1 MNICVI
7 GTGYVGLVAGACL
20 AETGN
25 QVICVDKDEKKINDL
40 NSGII
45 PIYEPQ
51 LDELVHTNTKDGRLK
66 FSNNIEEAIKSS
78 LVCFIA
84 VGTPEDESGNA
95 NLSYV
100 FEVVNQIASSLNSY
114 KVIVNK
120 STVPVGTGEKIYDI
134 IKSKTDVDFDVVS
147 NPEFLKQGAAVE
159 DFLKPDRVIIG
170 SSSSRAIKIMKE
182 LYAPHI
188 LNGNPVMVMDIKSA
202 EMTKY
207 AANCF
212 LALKISYINEIAN
225 ICEKTGADINEVRN
239 AVCQDKRIG
248 HHFMFAGI
256 GFGGSC
262 FPKDLKAL
270 INTAKQSGTDS
281 NILQAVYETNLK
293 QRELFVQKIKNRFS
307 NIQNLTLGVW
317 GLSFKPK
324 TNDIRQ
330 APSVTILKRLL
341 ESGAKIKAFDPK
353 AQDEARKIFGEKIMY
368 CKNSYEAIEDVDAM
382 LLLTEWHEFRTP
394 DFDKMAKLM
403 KQKIIFDGRNQYNP
417 KVMQE
422 LGFEYHGI
430 GR

>member
-188 LNGNPVMVMDIKSA
+188 LNGNPVIVMDVKSA

-353 AQDEARKIFGEKIMY
+353 AQDEARKIFGEKITY

>member
-188 LNGNPVMVMDIKSA
+188 LNGNPVIVMDVKSA

-307 NIQNLTLGVW
+307 NIQNMTLGVW

-353 AQDEARKIFGEKIMY
+353 AQDEARKIFGEKITY

>member
-188 LNGNPVMVMDIKSA
+188 LNGNPVMVMDVKSA

-317 GLSFKPK
+317 GL
-324 TNDIRQ
+324 
-330 APSVTILKRLL
+330 
-341 ESGAKIKAFDPK
+341 
-353 AQDEARKIFGEKIMY
+353 
-368 CKNSYEAIEDVDAM
+368 
-382 LLLTEWHEFRTP
+382 
-394 DFDKMAKLM
+394 
-403 KQKIIFDGRNQYNP
+403 
-417 KVMQE
+417 
-422 LGFEYHGI
+422 
-430 GR
+430 

>member
-25 QVICVDKDEKKINDL
+25 RVICVDNDEKKINDL
-40 NSGII
+40 NNGII

-51 LDELVHTNTKDGRLK
+51 LDELIKTNTKDGRLK
-66 FSNNIEEAIKSS
+66 FSDDIDSAIKNS

-95 NLSYV
+95 DLSCV
-100 FEVVNQIASSLNSY
+100 FEVANQIADSLNDY

-120 STVPVGTGEKIYDI
+120 STVPIGTGEKIYNL
-134 IKSKTDVDFDVVS
+134 IKSKTDIDFDVVS

-159 DFLKPDRVIIG
+159 DFLKPDRVVIG
-170 SSSSRAIKIMKE
+170 SNSQRATKIMKE

-239 AVCQDKRIG
+239 AVCRDRRIG

-270 INTAKQSGTDS
+270 INTAKQNNTDS
-281 NILQAVYETNLK
+281 QILKAAYETNLR
-293 QRELFVQKIKNRFS
+293 QRELFVEKIKNRFS
-307 NIQNLTLGVW
+307 NVQNLTFGAW

-324 TNDIRQ
+324 TNDMRE
-330 APSVTILKRLL
+330 APSVTIIKSLL
-341 ESGAKIKAFDPK
+341 AQGAKIKAFDPK
-353 AQDEARKIFGEKIMY
+353 AQDEARRIFGKDIEY
-368 CKNSYEAIEDVDAM
+368 CKNSYDAVENADAM

-394 DFDKMAKLM
+394 DFCKMAQIM

-417 KVMQE
+417 KIMQQE
-422 LGFEYHGI
+422 GFEYYSI

>member
-7 GTGYVGLVAGACL
+7 GTGYVGLVVGACF

-25 QVICVDKDEKKINDL
+25 QVICVDNDEEKIKDL
-40 NSGII
+40 NSGVIS
-45 PIYEPQ
+45 IYEPQ
-51 LDELVHTNTKDGRLK
+51 LDELVRTNTKEGRLK
-66 FSNNIEEAIKSS
+66 FSDNIDEAIKNS

-84 VGTPEDESGNA
+84 VGTPEDEFGNA
-95 NLSYV
+95 NLNYV
-100 FEVVNQIASSLNSY
+100 YNVAEQIASSLNGY

-120 STVPVGTGEKIYDI
+120 STVPIGTGEKIYNF
-134 IKSKTDVDFDVVS
+134 IKSKTDVDFDIVS

-159 DFLKPDRVIIG
+159 DFLKPDRVVIG
-170 SSSSRAIKIMKE
+170 SNSCRATNIMRE

-188 LNGNPVMVMDIKSA
+188 LNGNPIMVMDLKSA

-225 ICEKTGADINEVRN
+225 ICEKTGADINEVRS
-239 AVCQDKRIG
+239 AISQDKRIG

-270 INTAKQSGTDS
+270 INTAMQNDADS
-281 NILQAVYETNLK
+281 QILKAAYETNLK
-293 QRELFVQKIKNRFS
+293 QRELFVQKIKKRFL
-307 NIQNLTLGVW
+307 NIQELTFGVW

-324 TNDIRQ
+324 TNDMRQ
-330 APSVTILKRLL
+330 APSVTIIKKLL
-341 ESGAKIKAFDPK
+341 ENGAKIKVFDPK
-353 AQDEARKIFGEKIMY
+353 AQLEAKKIFGEQIEY
-368 CKNSYEAIEDVDAM
+368 CKNSYEAIENADAM

-394 DFDKMAKLM
+394 DFEKMSKMM

-417 KVMQE
+417 KILDE
-422 LGFEYHGI
+422 LGFEYYSI